1 MVNNTFLACRWKAVA
16 SMRKGLKEI
25 HTPNAKKL
33 QGDFYGSGLK
43 QPVGTMKRDYLN
55 GIMPAKKLKNAPKSL
70 A

>member
-1 MVNNTFLACRWKAVA
+1 
-16 SMRKGLKEI
+16 MRKGLKEI